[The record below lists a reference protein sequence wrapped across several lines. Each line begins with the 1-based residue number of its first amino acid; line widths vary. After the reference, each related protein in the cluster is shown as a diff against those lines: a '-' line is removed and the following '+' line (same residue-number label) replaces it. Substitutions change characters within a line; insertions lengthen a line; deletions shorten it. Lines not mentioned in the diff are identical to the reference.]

1 MLAML
6 VVLVFAGTFLV
17 AAIAVF
23 VAWLVQS
30 RRVSDPAGEQV
41 VESAFDETPFL
52 LRQQPLTTLPL
63 WRQVLDRLDFGL
75 FLKQRIDEADMTWS
89 VGRVSITM
97 LLLASLFF
105 AVFLDVSWAPPG
117 ASLVAAW
124 IGGSIPYWIIKRKR
138 KRRLLKIEA
147 QFPDALDSLAR
158 AMRAGHALSGAV
170 MLLAAETP
178 APLGPEFRKLADEH
192 RLGLAW
198 GNAFEN
204 FSRRL
209 PILEIRMFVAA
220 IMVQTRTGG
229 KLTDV
234 LEKLSE
240 TIRESAAL
248 RGEVRSHL
256 RARTHD
262 RDRSHH
268 SSPLHS
274 PGDVRH
280 KPNLHRDSMDRSAGK
295 PADLG
300 RRDLSGPRPFC
311 HSTHREHQGAT
322 MTTLLL
328 LSAFFLVVMGS
339 VTAAGYFYS
348 RSQAAGAGPSSGTLL
363 KNTLLRVG
371 EAVPGKR
378 VQAERCQKKLIAAG
392 YRHPNSPQIFAGV
405 KMAVTLILGIT
416 FAAIRLFSDGD
427 YFTALIAMG
436 AGAGIGY
443 MLPDRFLEYAVRAR
457 SKRLL
462 MGIPAAIDLL
472 VLSLEAG
479 QNLDSALVDT
489 ARELN
494 AEYPDLS
501 AEFNLVQMEL
511 LASLSRPEVFRS
523 LRDRNQEPEL
533 KRLAQVFIDSDRFGT
548 SLAPAL
554 RSHVKYLRIRLRQQA
569 YEQARKVSVKLVFPV
584 FFLIFPSVI
593 LVTLGPAVLQI
604 FTRLAALTK

>member
-248 RGEVRSHL
+248 RGEVRSISAQGRMTGTVL
-256 RARTHD
+256 TIL
-262 RDRSHH
+262 
-268 SSPLHS
+268 PLFIALAMFVTN
-274 PGDVRH
+274 PTYIAILWTD
-280 KPNLHRDSMDRSAGK
+280 
-295 PADLG
+295 
-300 RRDLSGPRPFC
+300 PRG
-311 HSTHREHQGAT
+311 SRLIWGAAT
-322 MTTLLL
+322 
-328 LSAFFLVVMGS
+328 
-339 VTAAGYFYS
+339 
-348 RSQAAGAGPSSGTLL
+348 
-363 KNTLLRVG
+363 
-371 EAVPGKR
+371 
-378 VQAERCQKKLIAAG
+378 C
-392 YRHPNSPQIFAGV
+392 
-405 KMAVTLILGIT
+405 
-416 FAAIRLFSDGD
+416 
-427 YFTALIAMG
+427 
-436 AGAGIGY
+436 
-443 MLPDRFLEYAVRAR
+443 
-457 SKRLL
+457 
-462 MGIPAAIDLL
+462 L
-472 VLSLEAG
+472 VLGHFAI
-479 QNLDSALVDT
+479 QRIVNI
-489 ARELN
+489 
-494 AEYPDLS
+494 
-501 AEFNLVQMEL
+501 
-511 LASLSRPEVFRS
+511 
-523 LRDRNQEPEL
+523 
-533 KRLAQVFIDSDRFGT
+533 K
-548 SLAPAL
+548 AP
-554 RSHVKYLRIRLRQQA
+554 Q
-569 YEQARKVSVKLVFPV
+569 
-584 FFLIFPSVI
+584 
-593 LVTLGPAVLQI
+593 
-604 FTRLAALTK
+604 